1 MELIKEVTRLLQT
14 SFKEIKSQTHRFG
27 NEYIFDLGL
36 NLKYCG
42 GIPRVAA
49 ANKQSPVFDPE
60 LVEIFEEWYDS
71 GCTFSAFNHLTQ
83 ELSLVGN
90 GSLLKQAL

>member
-1 MELIKEVTRLLQT
+1 MELIKEVTRLQT